1 MIPTQQ
7 QNSGRATPQQVFEQA
22 NRQLAMGE
30 FHEAAQHAAL
40 LRAHFPNEPTMRAL
54 HGLAVGAIGLHA
66 LAAPD
71 LRAAVEATERA
82 LAERDADSPERP
94 RVLAQLGRLS
104 AQWAR
109 SLEALNQPAEAD
121 AALIRVLAVDPA
133 NPHAVLARA
142 EILAARG
149 EPDAARAAVDQAAS
163 AAELPELTAAM
174 AAGAIALAR
183 TNTPGEEFR
192 MLAGRVRAL
201 TEVVGLDAS
210 TQAAALRR
218 AGELFDRAG
227 EHDEAFRAFTRAAN
241 LKRGQFDAAAHAKI
255 TNAVMEAWT
264 AESMAR
270 PKRPAT
276 DGSRFVFIVAPPGA
290 GADELARA
298 MTNHPRVASAGPSE
312 VLTVAAARGAGA
324 QGTPHRPMLLKPAQL
339 RGAQLDQV
347 GEIYTTQTMR
357 NAFPPDRDTFVDAG
371 VLHAHLIGL
380 AAMALP
386 GAKFVFLT
394 RDIRANTLGCFFGG
408 SPGHHPYSRELA
420 TTAAYLRDIRRLMEH
435 WAGILPGMGHTVVRT
450 SREALASDGGEFG
463 RIMNELA
470 LGGSDSGQFK
480 DAASAADHPDRY
492 ARRLDGLEGFF
503 GDA

>member
-7 QNSGRATPQQVFEQA
+7 NPARPTPQQVFEQA

-54 HGLAVGAIGLHA
+54 HGLAIGAIGLHA

-71 LRAAVEATERA
+71 LQAAVEATERA

-94 RVLAQLGRLS
+94 RALAQLGRLA

-109 SLEALNQPAEAD
+109 SLEALGRLAEAD
-121 AALIRVLAVDPA
+121 AALDRVLTVDPA

-149 EPDAARAAVDQAAS
+149 EPDAARAAVDQAS
-163 AAELPELTAAM
+163 AASELPELPAAM

-183 TNTPGEEFR
+183 PNAAGEECR
-192 MLAGRVRAL
+192 VLAGRVRAQ

-218 AGELFDRAG
+218 TGALFDRAG

-241 LKRGQFDAAAHAKI
+241 LKRGQFDAAAHSKI
-255 TNAVMEAWT
+255 TNAVIEAWT
-264 AESMAR
+264 AEAMSR
-270 PKRPAT
+270 PKRPAA
-276 DGSRFVFIVAPPGA
+276 DAARFVFVVAPPGA

-298 MTNHPRVASAGPSE
+298 MTGHPRVASVGPSE
-312 VLTVAAARGAGA
+312 VLTVAAVRGAGA
-324 QGTPHRPMLLKPAQL
+324 QGTPHRPMMLKPAQL
-339 RGAQLDQV
+339 RTAQLEKV
-347 GEIYTTQTMR
+347 AEIYTTQTAR
-357 NAFPPDRDTFVDAG
+357 NAFPQDRQTIVDTG
-371 VLHAHLIGL
+371 VLHTHLIGL

-408 SPGHHPYSRELA
+408 MAGHHPYSRELA

-435 WAGILPGMGHTVVRT
+435 WAGVLPGMGHTVVRT
-450 SREALASDGGEFG
+450 AREALASDGAEFA
-463 RIMNELA
+463 RVMDELG
-470 LGGSDSGQFK
+470 LGGSDAGPVGY
-480 DAASAADHPDRY
+480 APSAADHPDRY
-492 ARRLDGLEGFF
+492 ARRLADLEGFF
-503 GDA
+503 DHA